1 MLSVLLMWADS
12 KKHLR
17 YSIADD
23 VVAVIYNPIIKFVNW
38 PSKKIETIKTSFD
51 NPEVLKKKYANL
63 IAENRNLRLHINKLE
78 LLKLKVVSYE
88 KLLRA
93 SRKIREDVKLAEIF
107 HITLDPK
114 KQEIKINLGRTNCV
128 IDDQPLIDAYG
139 VMGQVIRARPYDST
153 VRLVTDQNHIMH
165 VQFKPR
171 SENPQ
176 EEGIR
181 TLARGTGRS
190 RLIVLP
196 YLPKSAESK
205 IKVGDQIITSGLGDI
220 YPHGYPVGKVIKV
233 LNPPDS
239 KFMIAFVK
247 PAAHLDRTREA
258 LVVWTAKVYKRM
270 NLQFKKD
277 FNSAQANAKKD
288 KKSNKNK
295 IIQPVKRAT
304 VFGAAIKCR

>member
-23 VVAVIYNPIIKFVNW
+23 VVAVIYNPIIKIINW
-38 PSKKIETIKTSFD
+38 PSKKVEAIKKSFD
-51 NPEVLKKKYANL
+51 TPEEMQKKHDAL
-63 IAENRNLRLHINKLE
+63 VTENRNLHLQINKLK
-78 LLKLKVVSYE
+78 LLKLKVVSYQ

-93 SRKIREDVKLAEIF
+93 SRKVREDVKLAEIF

-114 KQEIKINLGRTNCV
+114 KQLIKINLGRTNCV

-165 VQFKPR
+165 VQFKP
-171 SENPQ
+171 SPDNLE

-190 RLIVLP
+190 RLIILP

-205 IKVGDQIITSGLGDI
+205 IKVGDEIITSGLGDI
-220 YPHGYPVGKVIKV
+220 YPHGYPVGKVIKI
-233 LNPPDS
+233 LNPSDS
-239 KFMIAFVK
+239 KFMIAYVK

-277 FNSAQANAKKD
+277 NNTALINAL
-288 KKSNKNK
+288 KNK
-295 IIQPVKRAT
+295 KGKKAKPVKRAI
-304 VFGAAIKCR
+304 VFGASIKCQ